1 MANLNLSNSTFNDAG
16 GAVSDLFAGFAAS
29 AQGALQAQGLQI
41 TAQGTQISAESTRL
55 SAESLRTKAQGDLAE
70 AGNYDLASTL
80 ATANEQFTAQ
90 STRVQEVQTQRQI
103 TQTIGGQQASVAGA
117 GFTSGGSA
125 GDLMRDS
132 ASQGALAKGVLAQQ
146 GAITEAGFTEQAQSF
161 TTMANTG
168 RATAASEM
176 DIANQ
181 TDTIAGQQDSIASQQ
196 QNLAVQTQDA
206 ANNKATGDFIG
217 SALKGAAA
225 VASLVLAPATG
236 GASLALGMAATS
248 AVGDAT
254 GSGGLY

>member
-1 MANLNLSNSTFNDAG
+1 MANSDISNSTFNNLG
-16 GAVSDLFAGFAAS
+16 GSVSDLFAGFGAS
-29 AQGALQAQGLQI
+29 ASGSLKAQGLQI
-41 TAQGTQISAESTRL
+41 TAAGTRIRAESTLL
-55 SAESLRTKAQGDLAE
+55 SAQSLRTKAQGDLAE

-80 ATANEQFTAQ
+80 ATANEQYTAQ
-90 STRVQEVQTQRQI
+90 STRVQEAQTQRQI

-146 GAITEAGFTEQAQSF
+146 GTITEAGFTEQAQSF

-181 TDTIAGQQDSIASQQ
+181 TDTIAGQQDAIANQQ
-196 QNLAVQTQDA
+196 DQLATATQNA
-206 ANNKATGDFIG
+206 ANSQATGDFIG

-225 VASLVLAPATG
+225 VASIALAPVTG
-236 GASLALGMAATS
+236 GASLAVGAAAAAAMSGT
-248 AVGDAT
+248 
-254 GSGGLY
+254 GGLY